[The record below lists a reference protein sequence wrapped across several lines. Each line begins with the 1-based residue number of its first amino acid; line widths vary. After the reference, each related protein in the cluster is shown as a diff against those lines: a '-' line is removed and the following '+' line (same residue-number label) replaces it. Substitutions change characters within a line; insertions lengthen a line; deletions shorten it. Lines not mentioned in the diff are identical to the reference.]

1 MQIAP
6 KKHAGFNRDAP
17 EAQKRRKKLK
27 LAIFMMMK
35 IITQTFGHR
44 ESHPVVLKKLKRL

>member
-17 EAQKRRKKLK
+17 EAQKCR
-27 LAIFMMMK
+27 
-35 IITQTFGHR
+35 
-44 ESHPVVLKKLKRL
+44 KRLKNDFDDDDDDADDDDD